1 MNEPTNKPTGPQ
13 PPKEPPKP
21 RKPRIT
27 WKVVQPKHYLRAQEK
42 KASGGKAA
50 YTDYVV
56 SLIERFEGGPAEG
69 LTKEQTEAVLTAFE
83 EKFSK

>member
-1 MNEPTNKPTGPQ
+1 MTDETKPSES
-13 PPKEPPKP
+13 KEAPKP
-21 RKPRIT
+21 RKPRIA
-27 WKVVQPKHYLRAQEK
+27 WKVVEKRHYLRAQEK

-69 LTKEQTEAVLTAFE
+69 LTKEQTEAVLVAFE
-83 EKFSK
+83 EKFGGK